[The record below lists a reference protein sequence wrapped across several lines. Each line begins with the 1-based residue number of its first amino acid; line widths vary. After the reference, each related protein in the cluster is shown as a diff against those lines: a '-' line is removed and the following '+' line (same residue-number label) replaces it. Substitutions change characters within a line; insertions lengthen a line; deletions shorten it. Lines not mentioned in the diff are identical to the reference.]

1 MRSSNIVCRLLS
13 VKRAGLGATRLR
25 LLRPHRKVPCSEEN
39 RRGQG
44 IGADPGAIAWSRWRS
59 LQYAEY
65 GGKDVGDGDGAVE
78 VEPEAGFTLGGDGIF
93 CEDVCHGCG
102 GLAFRE
108 GGVDAA
114 EGILFRCYFLHDC
127 VSVVS

>member
-25 LLRPHRKVPCSEEN
+25 LLRPHRKVLCSEEN

-44 IGADPGAIAWSRWRS
+44 IGAVPGAIACRWRS
-59 LQYAEY
+59 SLQRAEDS
-65 GGKDVGDGDGAVE
+65 GEDVGDGDGTVE
-78 VEPEAGFTLGGDGIF
+78 VEPEAGFALGGDGVF
-93 CEDVCHGCG
+93 CEHICHGSC

-108 GGVDAA
+108 GGGDAA
-114 EGILFRCYFLHDC
+114 EGILFGCDGWHGC